1 MNTIKRNSNWAE
13 DICYIIKAEGT
24 CRQFPA
30 HSKEQRDRVMARW
43 TAKGLKPVALKV
55 VD

>member
-30 HSKEQRDRVMARW
+30 HSEEQRNRVMARW
-43 TAKGLKPVALKV
+43 AEKGLKPIALKV

>member
-1 MNTIKRNSNWAE
+1 MNTIKRNTNWAE
-13 DICYIIKAEGT
+13 DIRYIIKAEET
-24 CRQFPA
+24 CRTFPA
-30 HSKEQRDRVMARW
+30 HSEEQRDRVMARW